1 MTVITASPTQFGKL
15 LTLQSD
21 QLSQLKTGTADQLEQ
36 LSAIRE
42 NTATAK
48 EQAIQIQA
56 NKIAEDTNDKI
67 KELAEN
73 IKKKLVADAKAIT
86 EVAAGMKTFK
96 TIGERMQDKK
106 QSMKDKFGSLS
117 GILDTFG
124 IVKKNSGGIISDML
138 GKRDEQKNFIKE
150 QKLLGSTDSDEVLK
164 QKFSKAQISSKK
176 IKENEDKINVY
187 KKMGLSEEQI
197 QATPGASLL
206 QNRTSLANDHS
217 KYDLKAS
224 ILGGNGESQS
234 EKDEEQAR
242 ASEEQSK
249 ILKQIADNTGA
260 VSGKGKITESIQKPK
275 DGGGLLD
282 TIMSFLGGA
291 FMASVKVIFSPKALF
306 KAISKVFA
314 PLMIIGSLVNG
325 IMDGFKEFQETGDIG
340 KALIAGLAGVM
351 DFLTFGLV
359 DKEMLTNIIESVSGF
374 VNDYIVQ
381 PLSDFFK
388 SVKDNVI
395 ALVENIGIP
404 EIKFKIPVIN
414 KEVSIGPFYPFKQD
428 SKSNTPTA
436 PLPMAAAQ
444 VEQQSAENAG
454 AVGAPSSGNSTA
466 VVATNVNNTT
476 KQTNII
482 KSPVRNQDSTMNR
495 YVNSRYA

>member
-15 LTLQSD
+15 LNLQSE

-42 NTATAK
+42 NTAQAK

-56 NKIAEDTNDKI
+56 NKIAEDTNEKI
-67 KELAEN
+67 KDLGES
-73 IKKKLVADAKAIT
+73 IKKKLSDDAKAIT

-96 TIGERMQDKK
+96 TIGEKLSDKK
-106 QSMKDKFGSLS
+106 QSVKDKFGSLS

-124 IVKKNSGGIISDML
+124 IVKKDSGGIVSNML
-138 GKRDEQKNFIKE
+138 GKRDAQKSFIKE
-150 QKLLGSTDSDEVLK
+150 QKMLGSTDSDEVLK
-164 QKFSKAQISSKK
+164 QKFSKAQSTSKK
-176 IKENEDKINVY
+176 IKENEEKINVY

-206 QNRTSLANDHS
+206 QNRSALASEYS
-217 KYDLKAS
+217 KHDLKGS
-224 ILGGNGESQS
+224 LISSDGQS
-234 EKDEEQAR
+234 PAEVQEEAAR
-242 ASEEQSK
+242 ATEEQSN
-249 ILKQIADNTGA
+249 ILKQIAENT
-260 VSGKGKITESIQKPK
+260 SPDGKGKPAAAVEKPK
-275 DGGGLLD
+275 EGGGLLD
-282 TIMSFLGGA
+282 TIMGFLGEG
-291 FMASVKVIFSPKALF
+291 FMSAIKSIFSPKMLF

-314 PLMIIGSLVNG
+314 PLMIIGALVNG

-340 KALIAGLAGVM
+340 KALIAGLGGVLE
-351 DFLTFGLV
+351 FLTFGLI
-359 DKEMLTNIIESVSGF
+359 DKEALSNIIESVSGF

-388 SVKDNVI
+388 GVKDNVL
-395 ALVENIGIP
+395 ALVESIGIP
-404 EIKFKIPVIN
+404 EVKFKIPVIN
-414 KEVSIGPFYPFKQD
+414 KEVSIGPFYPFKSD
-428 SKSNTPTA
+428 SKASAPTA
-436 PLPMAAAQ
+436 PPPTAAAQ

-454 AVGAPSSGNSTA
+454 AAGGSSGGNSTA